1 LAAVEADGA
10 DSDPAALDADIAGLD
25 VAFADPRLRSAL
37 RAFGAEVVGLEFHVK
52 VYHKCGVVV
61 ETKIF
66 RKTIR
71 SYVKLICFE
80 FLIVLDSIC
89 ALPSYVWCLC

>member
-1 LAAVEADGA
+1 LFVFKRLSQFWGEFCAVEVDGPY
-10 DSDPAALDADIAGLD
+10 SHPAALDADVAGLD
-25 VAFADPRLRSAL
+25 VAFADPGLRSAL

-66 RKTIR
+66 
-71 SYVKLICFE
+71 SE
-80 FLIVLDSIC
+80 NNS
-89 ALPSYVWCLC
+89 